1 MDLIKENILI
11 LTILL
16 PLLGAALILIIP
28 SYLSDL
34 VKYIALVVSIITF
47 IISIW
52 IFVLYEINVG
62 GVQLLWDWQWLSIK
76 GSWPLGDKGITLNLG
91 VDGISVMMVLLTGTV
106 MLTGVMASWNI
117 QSRNKDFFVLYF
129 LLLAGVFGV
138 FISYDMFFFFFFYE
152 LSVMPMFLLIGF
164 WGSSSDFRT
173 FIRTKEY
180 AAMKLTLF
188 LVAGSVLIWVAIIAI
203 FVQAGLGS
211 FNILEIQKVV
221 DDKFSLYFQQINFL
235 MIMIGFGI
243 LAGMWPFHTWSPD
256 GHVAAPTSVSMVH
269 AGVLMKLGAFGIIR
283 IGMTLLPEG
292 ANSLMP
298 VLMILGCINVI
309 YGAFSALGQTD
320 LKYVVGYSSV
330 SHMGYVLM
338 GLASMEQL
346 GLTGAVFQMFSHGI
360 MTALFFLA
368 VGAIYNSMH
377 TRDTLILSGLI
388 KKMPYISV
396 FFVLAGLT
404 SLGLP
409 GLSGF
414 TAEILIFL
422 GVFKSYG
429 SLGVLFGSLAVIG
442 AGITAIYILRLL
454 SSVFFGV
461 ADKNDYSNLDATK
474 FENIAGIIIVGLI
487 LFGGLYPLPFID
499 MITAGVTPLLGNI
512 LGAL

>member
-34 VKYIALVVSIITF
+34 VKYIALLVSIITF
-47 IISIW
+47 IITIW
-52 IFVLYEINVG
+52 IFVLYEIDLG

-138 FISYDMFFFFFFYE
+138 FISY
-152 LSVMPMFLLIGF
+152 PMFLLIGY

-188 LVAGSVLIWVAIIAI
+188 LVAGSVLIWIAIISI

-221 DDKFSLYFQQINFL
+221 DDKFSLHFQQINFL

-338 GLASMEQL
+338 GLASMGQL
-346 GLTGAVFQMFSHGI
+346 GLTGAFFQMFSHGI

-414 TAEILIFL
+414 AAEILI
-422 GVFKSYG
+422 V
-429 SLGVLFGSLAVIG
+429 
-442 AGITAIYILRLL
+442 
-454 SSVFFGV
+454 
-461 ADKNDYSNLDATK
+461 
-474 FENIAGIIIVGLI
+474 GIILNSPFFIVT
-487 LFGGLYPLPFID
+487 LFSTIES
-499 MITAGVTPLLGNI
+499 
-512 LGAL
+512 